1 MTDKTVNSD
10 VNQWFAHN
18 QGLVDILPEKV
29 VVEPYR
35 ILKGMGMQPA
45 DADDYL
51 LDLISNEMEACKK
64 KLMPEAAFNVH
75 FSHQFSPGKYHI
87 KLDEITFKT
96 SKIVYSFLK
105 KSTYLV
111 LFSCTCGP
119 AIENYSRELMKEGNS
134 LEGLIVDLIGSEMA
148 EWITEEVHLFIE
160 KAMEQFG
167 WGVSNRY
174 SPGYCNWP
182 VSEQHKLFALLG
194 ENNCGIKL
202 TPTSLMLPIKSVS
215 GMLGIGPGLKRLAYK
230 CNICDDKNC
239 IMRGK

>member
-1 MTDKTVNSD
+1 VTDKTVNSD
-10 VNQWFAHN
+10 VNQWFARNH
-18 QGLVDILPEKV
+18 GLVDIVPEKV
-29 VVEPYR
+29 VVDPYR

-51 LDLISNEMEACKK
+51 LNLVSEEIEACKNIFT
-64 KLMPEAAFNVH
+64 PQAAFTTFFN
-75 FSHQFSPGKYHI
+75 PGFDPEQYGI
-87 KLDEITFKT
+87 MIDETIFNT
-96 SKIVYSFLK
+96 SKIVYAFLK
-105 KSTYLV
+105 KSVALV
-111 LFSCTCGP
+111 LFTCTCGDS
-119 AIENYSRELMKEGNS
+119 IEKLSRKLMKEGNS

-148 EWITEEVHLFIE
+148 EWIAEEVHLFIE

-215 GMLGIGPGLKRLAYK
+215 GMLGIGPGVKRLAYK